1 MTNDLPALRSTSRIL
16 LASSSEL
23 DRAYGDVIQGLVTE
37 VAELRREVEN
47 RPPLDRTTMYYVL
60 RAIEEGETIEP
71 RSLVGDII
79 RDFVNAGHD
88 WQFEPE
94 GKTCC
99 SFCGVQRQQDIMNDA
114 CLARRQK
121 TP

>member
-47 RPPLDRTTMYYVL
+47 RLPLDRTTVYYVL
-60 RAIEEGETIEP
+60 CAIQDGDQIDA
-71 RSLVGDII
+71 RSRFAAVL
-79 RDFVNAGHD
+79 RDFVDAGHD
-88 WQFEPE
+88 WQYEPE

-99 SFCGVQRQQDIMNDA
+99 SFCGVQRQPDIMNDA